1 MSYKQVKYY
10 LELEDYQTAYN
21 IAVADRKDNPT
32 LKWPK
37 NTIAWLLIRLMKSHA
52 RAYAQKRFFADLI
65 EFRELGIPVE
75 DKKLWGAVAWP
86 VRDIVRD
93 SIDMQWFTPEFGDT
107 LFSAI
112 KELPFDKP
120 SESYSAMAK
129 SFISLGSLWPRLAEF
144 IEWWGFDSFT
154 NFDYRRYPENGA
166 LESLVEKVMTA
177 YLVSLHRGG
186 DGKHPTEA
194 FYKALDN
201 LVLRSKEQADKV
213 NGILKYEITN
223 NKQI

>member
-10 LELEDYQTAYN
+10 QELEDYQTAYN

-65 EFRELGIPVE
+65 EFRELGISVE

-112 KELPFDKP
+112 KELPFYKP

-144 IEWWGFDSFT
+144 IEWWGFDNFT
-154 NFDYRRYPENGA
+154 NLDYRRYPENGA

-177 YLVSLHRGG
+177 YLVSLHR
-186 DGKHPTEA
+186 DGEGRQPSEA
-194 FYKALDN
+194 FCTALDY
-201 LVLRSKEQADKV
+201 LAFRSQDQADK
-213 NGILKYEITN
+213 IYKIMKYG
-223 NKQI
+223 Q

>member
-10 LELEDYQTAYN
+10 QELEDYQTAYN
-21 IAVADRKDNPT
+21 IAVADWNGNPC

-52 RAYAQKRFFADLI
+52 RAYAQKRFIAELT
-65 EFRELGIPVE
+65 EFRELGIPLD

-86 VRDIVRD
+86 IRDIVKD

-107 LFSAI
+107 LFEAI

-120 SESYSAMAK
+120 SEAYSAMAK
-129 SFISLGSLWPRLAEF
+129 SFIALGSLWPRLSEF

-154 NFDYRRYPENGA
+154 NFDYRRYPENGT

-177 YLVSLHRGG
+177 YLVSLHRSG
-186 DGKHPTEA
+186 DGRQPTGA

-201 LVLRSKEQADKV
+201 LALRCKEQADRINK
-213 NGILKYEITN
+213 ILSYKI
-223 NKQI
+223 